1 MTTTAINIKKDARSG
16 EEPARSG
23 EEPAR
28 RWWSS
33 RVLYYL
39 LMIVISCIF
48 FYPII
53 WLVLSS
59 FRENRD
65 IFADPFAL
73 PDRINL
79 HNWSEAW
86 IVGNMSTYAKNSV
99 IVTSITVAGILLFA
113 SLAAFA
119 FSKLRFRGSSFLML
133 LFVFGLFMPLQSF
146 FIAQSYIFE
155 RLNLKDTYWGL
166 ILPYIGIGLPLAIFL
181 LKAYL
186 DSVPKELMEAARM
199 DGCGDWLMYRRIIF
213 PLLVPSMAT
222 VGIFSALNTWNELLL
237 AMLYIQSDALKTI
250 PVGLLAFSSRY
261 MTDYKLLFSALTLI
275 TIPMIILY
283 IFFHRYIVAGL
294 TEGALK

>member
-1 MTTTAINIKKDARSG
+1 MTTTAINIKKD
-16 EEPARSG
+16 ARSG

-39 LMIVISCIF
+39 LMIIISCIF